1 MLLYRDIGEVYKH
14 IVQFTD
20 TGIVLDCAEP
30 AEPQPVPGG
39 EVGRGREGEDGEKDR
54 EVQMWEGRGGEGERE
69 RRERRRGREGE
80 EGEEDREV
88 QMWEGRGGEERKGRN
103 ER

>member
-1 MLLYRDIGEVYKH
+1 M
-14 IVQFTD
+14 
-20 TGIVLDCAEP
+20 
-30 AEPQPVPGG
+30 
-39 EVGRGREGEDGEKDR
+39 
-54 EVQMWEGRGGEGERE
+54 